1 MLAIFT
7 FVLVLI
13 VLIFLFHLLSKQ
25 GFRLSSM
32 LTEIFNTLKS
42 NLTTNRESRS
52 ISYFNYIKYF
62 LLYIS
67 IFLFII
73 LFITGFIP
81 TLFDDHF
88 LTGLPLIIHV
98 TAAPVFALS
107 LAILI
112 LFYSFKLKLN
122 QNDFNNLVQG
132 KNLIRINPTTVVN
145 LIFCSALTFDY
156 FNFISYFG
164 N

>member
-1 MLAIFT
+1 M
-7 FVLVLI
+7 
-13 VLIFLFHLLSKQ
+13 LLSIDP
-25 GFRLSSM
+25 GLGVG
-32 LTEIFNTLKS
+32 TL
-42 NLTTNRESRS
+42 L
-52 ISYFNYIKYF
+52 II
-62 LLYIS
+62 
-67 IFLFII
+67 LFII

-132 KNLIRINPTTVVN
+132 KNLIKINATTVIKISFWLLTLFSVPLLLSII
-145 LIFCSALTFDY
+145 LILFPILGTEIQEINIMIHRLSATIITIACMLMLYSIILTNKDVK
-156 FNFISYFG
+156 
-164 N
+164 